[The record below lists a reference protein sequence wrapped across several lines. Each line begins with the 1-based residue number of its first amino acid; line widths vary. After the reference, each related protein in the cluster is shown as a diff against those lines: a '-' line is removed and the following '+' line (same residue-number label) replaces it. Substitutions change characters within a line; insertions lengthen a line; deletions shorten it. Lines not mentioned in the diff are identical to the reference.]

1 MPAPLAKRPSPPN
14 LSAMSDISQ
23 AERDEARNE
32 AEVRQGFWHKARKTL
47 GHVPFT
53 DQAVA
58 AFYCATDSAT
68 PLRIRGVLFG
78 ALAYFILPFDTIP
91 DFILG
96 LGYTDDAALLV
107 GAIAL
112 AQAHITEEHRAKA
125 RAWLLR
131 EQATS

>member
-1 MPAPLAKRPSPPN
+1 MPAPLAKRPPKAN
-14 LSAMSDISQ
+14 FLGMTDYSQ
-23 AERDEARNE
+23 TERDETRDE
-32 AEVRQGFWHKARKTL
+32 AQVRQGFWRKARQTL
-47 GHVPFT
+47 GQVPFT

-58 AFYCATDSAT
+58 AVYGATDSAT
-68 PLRIRGVLFG
+68 PLRIAGVLFG

-96 LGYTDDAALLV
+96 LGYTDDAALIV

-125 RAWLLR
+125 RAWLLK
-131 EQATS
+131 EQAA